1 MIILFCVSVNQK
13 RISLFKFTRENGVPP
28 TITGPTDGAIDL
40 IYSFGSIFEHAVVL
54 GKLLNLMKKITV
66 ALLPLLN

>member
-1 MIILFCVSVNQK
+1 MEL
-13 RISLFKFTRENGVPP
+13 PP
-28 TITGPTDGAIDL
+28 AITGPTDGAIDF
-40 IYSFGSIFEHAVVL
+40 IYSFGSIFEHTVVL